1 MPDAYFSYRGL
12 ADCLRKIVSKFSV
25 VSRRI
30 QHLFHILVVLS
41 LAEMCDRMELERT
54 IKIQTHQF
62 SSCNAKKAW
71 TDDLCRIAKAQ
82 KH

>member
-1 MPDAYFSYRGL
+1 MSYANFSSRRL
-12 ADCLRKIVSKFSV
+12 AGCLREIVSKFSV
-25 VSRRI
+25 ACSRL
-30 QHLFHILVVLS
+30 QHLFHIVVVLL

-62 SSCNAKKAW
+62 GSYNAQKAW
-71 TDDLCRIAKAQ
+71 TDHLCRIAKAQ

>member
-1 MPDAYFSYRGL
+1 MSDAYFSYRGL
-12 ADCLRKIVSKFSV
+12 ADCLRKIVSQFV
-25 VSRRI
+25 VASSRL
-30 QHLFHILVVLS
+30 QHLFHNLVVLL

-62 SSCNAKKAW
+62 GSCNAQKAW
-71 TDDLCRIAKAQ
+71 TDHLCRIAKAQ